1 MNLVIIT
8 SIFQICIGFIGLV
21 CIAIPFSQNRSSI
34 NYKHIIAAIFLQII
48 LAFALLKIPFIVQ
61 IFAYLSE
68 GVTALQAATQE
79 GAQFVF
85 GYLSNSST
93 SPFESSGT
101 GNAMIFAFQI
111 LPLII
116 VISSLSALLWFWN
129 ILPLI
134 IRAISKLFE
143 KLFNIGGPIGL
154 GATANIIMGQ
164 VEAPLLVRP
173 YLSKMSEKELLI
185 LMTAGMSTVSGSIMI
200 ALVSMLAPQFPD
212 INLIQHLVS
221 ASILSI
227 PAAIMYANIMIP
239 SSEVTNF
246 DGNSVPKVYD
256 SSMDAITRGTRDG
269 LDICLNVGAILIA
282 FIALVS
288 LLNSLLG
295 ILGGWIGIS
304 DLSLQLI
311 LGFIFFPIVW
321 LMGVPLS
328 ETLASAELLGLKTAL
343 NEFVAYGA
351 LANIEPGALSDRSK
365 LITLYALCGFA
376 NFSSVGI
383 LVSGI
388 GAMAPERKNDLIKVS
403 IKALIGATLA
413 SCMTGLVIG
422 IF

>member
-1 MNLVIIT
+1 MSIT
-8 SIFQICIGFIGLV
+8 SLFQIIIGFIGLV
-21 CIAIPFSQNRSSI
+21 CIAIPFSQNTSLI
-34 NYKHIIAAIFLQII
+34 NYRHIIAAIFLQIF

-85 GYLSNSST
+85 GYLSNSSA
-93 SPFESSGT
+93 SPFETSGT

-134 IRAISKLFE
+134 IRAISKIFE

-239 SSEVTNF
+239 SSKVTNF

-311 LGFIFFPIVW
+311 LGFMFFPIVW

-351 LANIEPGALSDRSK
+351 LANIEPGVLSDRSK

>member
-1 MNLVIIT
+1 MTAT
-8 SIFQICIGFIGLV
+8 SIFQIIIGFVGLV
-21 CIAIPFSQNRSSI
+21 CIAIPFSNNISSI
-34 NYKHIIAAIFLQII
+34 NYRHIIAAIILQIT

-79 GAQFVF
+79 GAEFVF

-93 SPFESSGT
+93 SPFETSGT
-101 GNAMIFAFQI
+101 GNSMIFAFQI

-129 ILPLI
+129 VLPLI
-134 IRAISKLFE
+134 IRAISKIFE

-173 YLSKMSEKELLI
+173 YLSKMTEKELLI

-239 SSEVTNF
+239 SSDVTNF

-295 ILGGWIGIS
+295 IFGGWIGIS

-311 LGFIFFPIVW
+311 LGYIFFPIVW

-351 LANIEPGALSDRSK
+351 LANIEPGVLTERSK

-388 GAMAPERKNDLIKVS
+388 SAMAPERKNDLIRVS
-403 IKALIGATLA
+403 LKALVGATLA

>member
-1 MNLVIIT
+1 MTIT
-8 SIFQICIGFIGLV
+8 SLFQIIIGFVGLV

-34 NYKHIIAAIFLQII
+34 NYRHIFAAIILQII

-79 GAQFVF
+79 GAEFVF

-101 GNAMIFAFQI
+101 GNSMIFAFQI

-134 IRAISKLFE
+134 IRAISKIFE

-173 YLSKMSEKELLI
+173 YLSRMSEKELLI

-239 SSEVTNF
+239 SAEVTNF

-295 ILGGWIGIS
+295 ILGGWIGIT

-311 LGFIFFPIVW
+311 LGYIFFPIVW

-351 LANIEPGALSDRSK
+351 LANIEPDVLSDRSK

-388 GAMAPERKNDLIKVS
+388 SAMAPERKNDLIKVS

>member
-1 MNLVIIT
+1 MTIIP
-8 SIFQICIGFIGLV
+8 FLQIIIGFIGLV

-34 NYKHIIAAIFLQII
+34 NYRYIFVAIIFQII

-61 IFAYLSE
+61 TFAYLSD
-68 GVTALQAATQE
+68 GVTALQSATQE

-85 GYLSNSST
+85 GYLSNTSS
-93 SPFESSGT
+93 SPFESSGA
-101 GNAMIFAFQI
+101 GNSMIFAFQI

-134 IRAISKLFE
+134 IRAISKVFE

-154 GATANIIMGQ
+154 AATANIIMGQ

-200 ALVSMLAPQFPD
+200 ALVSMLQPQFPD
-212 INLIQHLVS
+212 VNLIQHLVS

-239 SSEVTNF
+239 SAEVTNF
-246 DGNSVPKVYD
+246 DGGSVPKVYD

-288 LLNSLLG
+288 LLNSILG
-295 ILGGWIGIS
+295 IAGGWIGIS

-311 LGFIFFPIVW
+311 LGYMFFPIVW

-351 LANIEPGALSDRSK
+351 LANVEPGVLSERSK
-365 LITLYALCGFA
+365 LITLYGLCGFA

-388 GAMAPERKNDLIKVS
+388 SAMAPERKNDLIKVS
-403 IKALIGATLA
+403 LKALIGATLA

>member
-1 MNLVIIT
+1 MTAASILQII
-8 SIFQICIGFIGLV
+8 IGFIGLV
-21 CIAIPFSQNRSSI
+21 CIAIPFSQDKRSI
-34 NYKHIIAAIFLQII
+34 NFRHIIAAILLQVL

-61 IFAYLSE
+61 VFAYLSD

-79 GAQFVF
+79 GAEFVF

-93 SPFESSGT
+93 SPFEASGT
-101 GNAMIFAFQI
+101 GNSMIFAFQI

-134 IRAISKLFE
+134 IRAISKIFE

-173 YLSKMSEKELLI
+173 YLSRMSEKELLI

-295 ILGGWIGIS
+295 ILGGWIGIA

-311 LGFIFFPIVW
+311 LGYIFFPIVW

-351 LANIEPGALSDRSK
+351 LANIEPDILSDRSK

-388 GAMAPERKNDLIKVS
+388 SAMAPERKNDLIKVS

>member
-1 MNLVIIT
+1 MTIT
-8 SIFQICIGFIGLV
+8 SLFQIIIGFVGLV

-34 NYKHIIAAIFLQII
+34 NYRHILAAIILQII

-79 GAQFVF
+79 GAEFVF

-93 SPFESSGT
+93 SPFENSGT
-101 GNAMIFAFQI
+101 GNSMIFAFQI

-134 IRAISKLFE
+134 IRAISKIFE

-295 ILGGWIGIS
+295 ILGGWIGIT

-311 LGFIFFPIVW
+311 LGYIFFPIVW

-351 LANIEPGALSDRSK
+351 LANIEPDALSDRSK

-388 GAMAPERKNDLIKVS
+388 SAMAPERKNDLIKVS

>member
-1 MNLVIIT
+1 MTIT
-8 SIFQICIGFIGLV
+8 SLFQICIGFIGLV

-34 NYKHIIAAIFLQII
+34 NYKHIIAAIFLQIT

-200 ALVSMLAPQFPD
+200 ALISMLAPQFPD

-295 ILGGWIGIS
+295 ILGSWIGIS

-351 LANIEPGALSDRSK
+351 LANIEPGALSERSK

>member
-1 MNLVIIT
+1 MTALNIIQA
-8 SIFQICIGFIGLV
+8 IIGFIGLV
-21 CIAIPFSQNRSSI
+21 CIAIPFSNNMSSI
-34 NYKHIIAAIFLQII
+34 NIKHIFAAIILQIF
-48 LAFALLKIPFIVQ
+48 LAFALIKIPFIVQ

-68 GVTALQAATQE
+68 GVTALQTATQE
-79 GAQFVF
+79 GAEFVF
-85 GYLSNSST
+85 GYLSNSSS
-93 SPFESSGT
+93 SPFENSGT
-101 GNAMIFAFQI
+101 GNSMIFAFQI

-116 VISSLSALLWFWN
+116 VISALSALLWFWN

-134 IRAISKLFE
+134 IRAISKVFE

-164 VEAPLLVRP
+164 VEAPLLVKP
-173 YLSKMSEKELLI
+173 YLSRMTEKELLI

-212 INLIQHLVS
+212 TNLIQHLVS

-239 SSEVTNF
+239 SNEVTNF
-246 DGNSVPKVYD
+246 DGASVPKVYE
-256 SSMDAITRGTRDG
+256 SSMDAITRGTKDG
-269 LDICLNVGAILIA
+269 LDICLNVAAILIA

-288 LLNSLLG
+288 LLNSILG
-295 ILGGWIGIS
+295 ICGGWIGIS

-311 LGFIFFPIVW
+311 LGYIFFPIVW

-351 LANIEPGALSDRSK
+351 LANIEPGILSERSK

-388 GAMAPERKNDLIKVS
+388 SAMAPERKNDLIKVS
-403 IKALIGATLA
+403 LKALIGATLA

>member
-1 MNLVIIT
+1 MTIT
-8 SIFQICIGFIGLV
+8 SLFQIIIGFIGLV
-21 CIAIPFSQNRSSI
+21 CIAIPFSQNRSTI
-34 NYKHIIAAIFLQII
+34 NYRHIIAAIILQII

-79 GAQFVF
+79 GAEFVF

-93 SPFESSGT
+93 SPFQNSGT
-101 GNAMIFAFQI
+101 GNSMIFAFQI

-134 IRAISKLFE
+134 IRAISKIFE

-288 LLNSLLG
+288 LFNSLLG
-295 ILGGWIGIS
+295 IFGGWVGIS

-311 LGFIFFPIVW
+311 LGYIFFPIVW

-351 LANIEPGALSDRSK
+351 LANLEPGILSDRSK

-388 GAMAPERKNDLIKVS
+388 SAMAPERKNDLIKVS
-403 IKALIGATLA
+403 IKALVGATLA

>member
-1 MNLVIIT
+1 MTIT
-8 SIFQICIGFIGLV
+8 SILQILIGFVGLV
-21 CIAIPFSQNRSSI
+21 CIAIPFSQNRTSI
-34 NYKHIIAAIFLQII
+34 NYRYIFVAIIFQII

-61 IFAYLSE
+61 IFAYLSD
-68 GVTALQAATQE
+68 GVSSLQAATQE
-79 GAQFVF
+79 GAEFVF
-85 GYLSNSST
+85 GYLSNSSN
-93 SPFESSGT
+93 SPFEASGA
-101 GNAMIFAFQI
+101 GNSMIFAFQI

-134 IRAISKLFE
+134 IRAVSKVFE

-173 YLSKMSEKELLI
+173 YLSRMSEKELLI

-200 ALVSMLAPQFPD
+200 ALVSMLQPQFPD
-212 INLIQHLVS
+212 LNLIQHLVS

-239 SSEVTNF
+239 SAEVTNF
-246 DGNSVPKVYD
+246 DGNSIPKVYD

-288 LLNSLLG
+288 LLNSILG
-295 ILGGWIGIS
+295 IAGSWVGIT

-311 LGFIFFPIVW
+311 LGYVFFPIVW
-321 LMGVPLS
+321 LMGIPLS

-351 LANIEPGALSDRSK
+351 LANIEPGILSERSK

-388 GAMAPERKNDLIKVS
+388 SAMAPERKNDLIKVS
-403 IKALIGATLA
+403 LKALVGATLA

>member
-1 MNLVIIT
+1 MTIIP
-8 SIFQICIGFIGLV
+8 FLQIIVGFIGLV

-34 NYKHIIAAIFLQII
+34 NYRYIFVAIIFQII

-61 IFAYLSE
+61 TFAYLSD
-68 GVTALQAATQE
+68 GVTALQSATQE

-85 GYLSNSST
+85 GYLSNTSS
-93 SPFESSGT
+93 SPFESSGA
-101 GNAMIFAFQI
+101 GNSMIFAFQI

-134 IRAISKLFE
+134 IRAISKVFE

-154 GATANIIMGQ
+154 AATANIIMGQ

-200 ALVSMLAPQFPD
+200 ALVSMLQPQFPD

-239 SSEVTNF
+239 SAEVTNF
-246 DGNSVPKVYD
+246 DGDSVPKVYD

-288 LLNSLLG
+288 LLNSILG
-295 ILGGWIGIS
+295 IAGGWVGIS

-311 LGFIFFPIVW
+311 LGYMFFPIVW

-351 LANIEPGALSDRSK
+351 LANVEPGVLSERSK
-365 LITLYALCGFA
+365 LITLYGLCGFA

-388 GAMAPERKNDLIKVS
+388 SAMAPERKNDLIKVS
-403 IKALIGATLA
+403 LKALIGATLA

>member
-1 MNLVIIT
+1 MTIT
-8 SIFQICIGFIGLV
+8 SILQILIGFVGLV
-21 CIAIPFSQNRSSI
+21 CIAIPFSQNCTSI
-34 NYKHIIAAIFLQII
+34 NYRYIFVAIIFQII

-61 IFAYLSE
+61 IFAYLSD
-68 GVTALQAATQE
+68 GVSSLQAATQE
-79 GAQFVF
+79 GAEFVF
-85 GYLSNSST
+85 GYLSNSSN
-93 SPFESSGT
+93 SPFEVSGA
-101 GNAMIFAFQI
+101 GNSMIFAFQI

-134 IRAISKLFE
+134 IRAVSKVFE

-173 YLSKMSEKELLI
+173 YLSRMSEKELLI

-200 ALVSMLAPQFPD
+200 ALVSMLQPQFPD
-212 INLIQHLVS
+212 LNLIQHLVS

-239 SSEVTNF
+239 SAEVTNF
-246 DGNSVPKVYD
+246 DGNSIPKVYD

-288 LLNSLLG
+288 LLNSILG
-295 ILGGWIGIS
+295 IAGSWVGIT

-311 LGFIFFPIVW
+311 LGYMFFPIVW
-321 LMGVPLS
+321 LMGIPLS

-351 LANIEPGALSDRSK
+351 LANIEPGVLSERSK

-388 GAMAPERKNDLIKVS
+388 SAMAPERKNDLIKVS
-403 IKALIGATLA
+403 LKALVGATLA

>member
-1 MNLVIIT
+1 MTIT
-8 SIFQICIGFIGLV
+8 SILQILIGFVGLV
-21 CIAIPFSQNRSSI
+21 CIAIPFSQNRTSI
-34 NYKHIIAAIFLQII
+34 NYRYIFVAIIFQII

-61 IFAYLSE
+61 IFAYLSD
-68 GVTALQAATQE
+68 GVSSLQAATQE
-79 GAQFVF
+79 GAEFVF
-85 GYLSNSST
+85 GYLSNSSN
-93 SPFESSGT
+93 SPFEVSGA
-101 GNAMIFAFQI
+101 GNSMIFAFQI

-134 IRAISKLFE
+134 IRAVSKVFE

-173 YLSKMSEKELLI
+173 YLSRMSEKELLI

-200 ALVSMLAPQFPD
+200 ALVSMLQPQFPD
-212 INLIQHLVS
+212 LNLIQHLVS

-239 SSEVTNF
+239 SAEVTNF
-246 DGNSVPKVYD
+246 DDNSIPKVYD

-288 LLNSLLG
+288 LLNSILG
-295 ILGGWIGIS
+295 IAGSWVGIT

-311 LGFIFFPIVW
+311 LGYMFFPIVW
-321 LMGVPLS
+321 LMGIPLS

-351 LANIEPGALSDRSK
+351 LANIEPGVLSERSK

-388 GAMAPERKNDLIKVS
+388 SAMAPERKNDLIKVS
-403 IKALIGATLA
+403 LKALVGATLA

>member
-1 MNLVIIT
+1 MTTLNIIQA
-8 SIFQICIGFIGLV
+8 IIGFIGLV
-21 CIAIPFSQNRSSI
+21 CIAIPFSNNMSSI
-34 NYKHIIAAIFLQII
+34 NIKHIFAAIILQIF
-48 LAFALLKIPFIVQ
+48 LAFALIKIPFIVQ

-68 GVTALQAATQE
+68 GVTALQTATQE
-79 GAQFVF
+79 GAEFVF
-85 GYLSNSST
+85 GYLSNSSS
-93 SPFESSGT
+93 SPFENSGT
-101 GNAMIFAFQI
+101 GNSMIFAFQI

-116 VISSLSALLWFWN
+116 VISALSALLWFWN

-134 IRAISKLFE
+134 IRAISKVFE

-164 VEAPLLVRP
+164 VEAPLLVKP
-173 YLSKMSEKELLI
+173 YLSRMTEKELLI

-212 INLIQHLVS
+212 TNLIQHLVS

-239 SSEVTNF
+239 SNEVTNF
-246 DGNSVPKVYD
+246 DGASVPKVYE
-256 SSMDAITRGTRDG
+256 SSMDAITRGTKDG
-269 LDICLNVGAILIA
+269 LDICLNVAAILIA

-288 LLNSLLG
+288 LLNSILG
-295 ILGGWIGIS
+295 ICGGWIGIS

-311 LGFIFFPIVW
+311 LGYIFFPIVW

-351 LANIEPGALSDRSK
+351 LANIEPGILSERSK

-388 GAMAPERKNDLIKVS
+388 SAMAPERKNDLIKVS
-403 IKALIGATLA
+403 LKALIGATLA

>member
-1 MNLVIIT
+1 MTIT
-8 SIFQICIGFIGLV
+8 SILQILIGFVGLV
-21 CIAIPFSQNRSSI
+21 CIAIPFSQNRTSI
-34 NYKHIIAAIFLQII
+34 NYRYIFVAIIFQII

-61 IFAYLSE
+61 IFAYLSD
-68 GVTALQAATQE
+68 GVSSLQAATQE
-79 GAQFVF
+79 GAEFVF
-85 GYLSNSST
+85 GYLSNSSN
-93 SPFESSGT
+93 SPFEVSGA
-101 GNAMIFAFQI
+101 GNSMIFAFQI

-134 IRAISKLFE
+134 IRAVSKVFE

-173 YLSKMSEKELLI
+173 YLSRMSEKELLI

-200 ALVSMLAPQFPD
+200 ALVSMLQPQFPD
-212 INLIQHLVS
+212 LNLIQHLVS

-239 SSEVTNF
+239 SAEVTNF
-246 DGNSVPKVYD
+246 DGNSIPKVYD

-288 LLNSLLG
+288 LLNSILG
-295 ILGGWIGIS
+295 IAGSWVGIT

-311 LGFIFFPIVW
+311 LGYMFFPIVW
-321 LMGVPLS
+321 LMGIPLS

-351 LANIEPGALSDRSK
+351 LANIEPGVLSERSK

-388 GAMAPERKNDLIKVS
+388 SAMAPERKNDLIKVS
-403 IKALIGATLA
+403 LKALVGATLA

>member
-1 MNLVIIT
+1 MNILTFLQIIV
-8 SIFQICIGFIGLV
+8 GFIGLV

-34 NYKHIIAAIFLQII
+34 NYRYIFVAIIFQII

-61 IFAYLSE
+61 IFAYLSD
-68 GVTALQAATQE
+68 GVSSLQAATQE
-79 GAQFVF
+79 GAEFVF
-85 GYLSNSST
+85 GYLSNTSV
-93 SPFESSGT
+93 SPFESSGA
-101 GNAMIFAFQI
+101 GNSMIFAFQI

-134 IRAISKLFE
+134 IRAISKVFE

-154 GATANIIMGQ
+154 AATANIIMGQ

-200 ALVSMLAPQFPD
+200 ALVSMLQPQFPD

-239 SSEVTNF
+239 SAEVTNF
-246 DGNSVPKVYD
+246 DGDSVPKVYD

-288 LLNSLLG
+288 LLNSILG
-295 ILGGWIGIS
+295 IAGGWIGIS

-311 LGFIFFPIVW
+311 LGYMFFPIVW

-351 LANIEPGALSDRSK
+351 LANIEPGVLSERSK
-365 LITLYALCGFA
+365 LITLYGLCGFA

-388 GAMAPERKNDLIKVS
+388 SAMAPERKNDLIKVS
-403 IKALIGATLA
+403 LKALIGATLA

>member
-1 MNLVIIT
+1 MTIT
-8 SIFQICIGFIGLV
+8 SLFQIIIGFVGLV

-34 NYKHIIAAIFLQII
+34 NYRHIFAAIILQII

-79 GAQFVF
+79 GAEFVF

-93 SPFESSGT
+93 SPFENSGT
-101 GNAMIFAFQI
+101 GNSMIFAFQI

-134 IRAISKLFE
+134 IRAISKIFE

-256 SSMDAITRGTRDG
+256 SSMDAITRSTRDG

-295 ILGGWIGIS
+295 ILGGWIGIT

-311 LGFIFFPIVW
+311 LGYIFFPIVW

-351 LANIEPGALSDRSK
+351 LANIEPDALSDRSK

-388 GAMAPERKNDLIKVS
+388 SAMAPERKNDLIKVS

>member
-1 MNLVIIT
+1 MTIT
-8 SIFQICIGFIGLV
+8 SLFQIIIGFVGLV
-21 CIAIPFSQNRSSI
+21 CIAIPFSQNKSSI
-34 NYKHIIAAIFLQII
+34 NYRHIFAAIILQIV

-79 GAQFVF
+79 GAEFVF

-93 SPFESSGT
+93 SPFENSGT
-101 GNAMIFAFQI
+101 GNSMIFAFQI

-134 IRAISKLFE
+134 IRAISKIFE

-173 YLSKMSEKELLI
+173 YLSRMSEKELLI

-295 ILGGWIGIS
+295 ILGGWIGVN

-311 LGFIFFPIVW
+311 LGYIFFPIVW

-351 LANIEPGALSDRSK
+351 LANIEPDALSDRSK

-388 GAMAPERKNDLIKVS
+388 SAMAPERKNDLIKVS

>member
-1 MNLVIIT
+1 MTIT
-8 SIFQICIGFIGLV
+8 SLFQIIIGFVGLV

-34 NYKHIIAAIFLQII
+34 NYRHIFAAIILQII

-79 GAQFVF
+79 GAEFVF

-101 GNAMIFAFQI
+101 GNSMIFAFQI

-134 IRAISKLFE
+134 IRAISKIFE

-173 YLSKMSEKELLI
+173 YLSRMSEKELLI

-295 ILGGWIGIS
+295 ILGSWIGVS

-311 LGFIFFPIVW
+311 LGYIFFPIVW

-351 LANIEPGALSDRSK
+351 LANIEPDALSDRSK

-388 GAMAPERKNDLIKVS
+388 SAMAPERKNDLIKVS

>member
-1 MNLVIIT
+1 MSTTFILQII
-8 SIFQICIGFIGLV
+8 IGFVGLV
-21 CIAIPFSQNRSSI
+21 CIAVPFSQNISSI
-34 NYKHIIAAIFLQII
+34 NYRHIFAAIILQIV

-79 GAQFVF
+79 GAEFVF

-101 GNAMIFAFQI
+101 GNSMIFAFQI

-134 IRAISKLFE
+134 IRAISKIFE

-295 ILGGWIGIS
+295 IFGGWVGIS

-311 LGFIFFPIVW
+311 LGYIFFPIVW

-388 GAMAPERKNDLIKVS
+388 SAMAPERKNDLIKVS
-403 IKALIGATLA
+403 LKALVGATLA

>member
-1 MNLVIIT
+1 MTIT
-8 SIFQICIGFIGLV
+8 SILQILIGFVGLV
-21 CIAIPFSQNRSSI
+21 CIAIPFSQNRTSI
-34 NYKHIIAAIFLQII
+34 NYRYIFVAIIFQII

-61 IFAYLSE
+61 IFAYLSD
-68 GVTALQAATQE
+68 GVSSLQAATQE
-79 GAQFVF
+79 GAEFVF
-85 GYLSNSST
+85 GYLSNSSN
-93 SPFESSGT
+93 SPFEVSGA
-101 GNAMIFAFQI
+101 GNSMIFAFQI

-134 IRAISKLFE
+134 IRAVSKVFE

-173 YLSKMSEKELLI
+173 YLSRMSEKELLI

-200 ALVSMLAPQFPD
+200 ALVSMLQPQFPD
-212 INLIQHLVS
+212 LNLIQHLVS

-239 SSEVTNF
+239 SAEVTNF
-246 DGNSVPKVYD
+246 DGNSIPKVYD

-288 LLNSLLG
+288 LLNSILG
-295 ILGGWIGIS
+295 IAGSWIGIT

-311 LGFIFFPIVW
+311 LGYMFFPIVW
-321 LMGVPLS
+321 LMGIPLS

-351 LANIEPGALSDRSK
+351 LANIEPGVLSERSK
-365 LITLYALCGFA
+365 LITLYGLCGFA

-388 GAMAPERKNDLIKVS
+388 SAMAPERKNDLIKVS
-403 IKALIGATLA
+403 LKALVGATLA

>member
-1 MNLVIIT
+1 MNILTFLQIIV
-8 SIFQICIGFIGLV
+8 GFIGLV

-34 NYKHIIAAIFLQII
+34 NYRYIFVAIIFQII

-61 IFAYLSE
+61 IFAYLSD
-68 GVTALQAATQE
+68 GVSSLQAATQE
-79 GAQFVF
+79 GAEFVF
-85 GYLSNSST
+85 GYLSNTSV
-93 SPFESSGT
+93 SPFESSGA
-101 GNAMIFAFQI
+101 GNSMIFAFQI

-134 IRAISKLFE
+134 IRAISKVFE

-154 GATANIIMGQ
+154 AATANIIMGQ

-200 ALVSMLAPQFPD
+200 ALVSMLQPQFPD

-246 DGNSVPKVYD
+246 DGDSVPKVYD

-288 LLNSLLG
+288 LLNSILG
-295 ILGGWIGIS
+295 IAGGWIGIS

-311 LGFIFFPIVW
+311 LGYMFFPIVW

-351 LANIEPGALSDRSK
+351 LANVEPGVLSERSK
-365 LITLYALCGFA
+365 LITLYGLCGFA

-388 GAMAPERKNDLIKVS
+388 SAMAPERKNDLIKVS
-403 IKALIGATLA
+403 LKALIGATLA

>member
-1 MNLVIIT
+1 MTIT
-8 SIFQICIGFIGLV
+8 SILQILIGFVGLV
-21 CIAIPFSQNRSSI
+21 CIAIPFSQNRTSI
-34 NYKHIIAAIFLQII
+34 NYRYIFVAIIFQII

-61 IFAYLSE
+61 IFAYLSD
-68 GVTALQAATQE
+68 GVSSLQAATQE
-79 GAQFVF
+79 GAEFVF
-85 GYLSNSST
+85 GYLSNSSN
-93 SPFESSGT
+93 SPFKASGA
-101 GNAMIFAFQI
+101 GNSMIFAFQI

-134 IRAISKLFE
+134 IRAVSKVFE

-173 YLSKMSEKELLI
+173 YLSRMSEKELLI

-200 ALVSMLAPQFPD
+200 ALVSMLQPQFPD
-212 INLIQHLVS
+212 LNLIQHLVS

-239 SSEVTNF
+239 SAEVTNF
-246 DGNSVPKVYD
+246 DGNSIPKVYD

-288 LLNSLLG
+288 LLNSILG
-295 ILGGWIGIS
+295 IAGGWVGIT

-311 LGFIFFPIVW
+311 LGYVFFPIVW
-321 LMGVPLS
+321 LMGIPLS

-351 LANIEPGALSDRSK
+351 LANIEPGILSERSK

-388 GAMAPERKNDLIKVS
+388 SAMAPERKNDLIKVS
-403 IKALIGATLA
+403 LKALVGATLA

>member
-1 MNLVIIT
+1 MTIT
-8 SIFQICIGFIGLV
+8 SLFHIIIGFVGLV

-34 NYKHIIAAIFLQII
+34 NYRHIFAAIILQIV

-79 GAQFVF
+79 GAEFVF

-101 GNAMIFAFQI
+101 GNSMIFAFQI

-134 IRAISKLFE
+134 IRAISKIFE

-173 YLSKMSEKELLI
+173 YLSRMSEKELLI
-185 LMTAGMSTVSGSIMI
+185 LMTAGMSAVSGSIMI

-246 DGNSVPKVYD
+246 DGNSVPKVYE

-295 ILGGWIGIS
+295 ILGGWIGVS

-311 LGFIFFPIVW
+311 LGYIFFPIVW

-351 LANIEPGALSDRSK
+351 LANIEPDALSDRSK

-376 NFSSVGI
+376 NVSSVGI

-388 GAMAPERKNDLIKVS
+388 SAMAPERKNDLIKVS

>member
-1 MNLVIIT
+1 MTIIP
-8 SIFQICIGFIGLV
+8 FLQIIVGFIGLV

-34 NYKHIIAAIFLQII
+34 NYRYIFVAIIFQII

-61 IFAYLSE
+61 TFAYLSD
-68 GVTALQAATQE
+68 GVTALQSATQE

-85 GYLSNSST
+85 GYLSNTSS
-93 SPFESSGT
+93 SPFESSGA
-101 GNAMIFAFQI
+101 GNSMIFAFQI

-134 IRAISKLFE
+134 IRAISKVFE

-154 GATANIIMGQ
+154 AATANIIMGQ

-200 ALVSMLAPQFPD
+200 ALVSMLQPQFPD
-212 INLIQHLVS
+212 VNLIQHLVS

-239 SSEVTNF
+239 SAEVTNF
-246 DGNSVPKVYD
+246 DGGSVPKVYD

-288 LLNSLLG
+288 LLNSILG
-295 ILGGWIGIS
+295 IAGGWIGIS

-311 LGFIFFPIVW
+311 LGYMFFPIVW

-351 LANIEPGALSDRSK
+351 LANVEPGVLSERSK
-365 LITLYALCGFA
+365 LITLYGLCGFA

-388 GAMAPERKNDLIKVS
+388 SAMAPERKNDLIKVS
-403 IKALIGATLA
+403 LKALIGATLA

>member
-1 MNLVIIT
+1 MTVLNMIQAI
-8 SIFQICIGFIGLV
+8 IGFIGLV
-21 CIAIPFSQNRSSI
+21 CIAIPFSNNKSSI
-34 NYKHIIAAIFLQII
+34 NFKHIFAAIILQIL
-48 LAFALLKIPFIVQ
+48 LAFALVKIPFIVQ
-61 IFAYLSE
+61 IFAYLSD
-68 GVTALQAATQE
+68 GVSALQTATQE
-79 GAQFVF
+79 GAEFVF
-85 GYLSNSST
+85 GYLSNNSM
-93 SPFESSGT
+93 SPFENSGT
-101 GNAMIFAFQI
+101 GNSMIFAFQI

-116 VISSLSALLWFWN
+116 VISALSALLWFWN
-129 ILPLI
+129 VLPLI
-134 IRAISKLFE
+134 ISAISKIFE

-164 VEAPLLVRP
+164 VEAPLLVKP
-173 YLSKMSEKELLI
+173 YLSRMTEKELLI

-212 INLIQHLVS
+212 TNLIQHLVS

-239 SSEVTNF
+239 SNEVTNF
-246 DGNSVPKVYD
+246 DGASVPKVYD
-256 SSMDAITRGTRDG
+256 SSMDAITRGTKDG
-269 LDICLNVGAILIA
+269 LDICLNVAAILIA

-288 LLNSLLG
+288 LLNS
-295 ILGGWIGIS
+295 ILSICGGWIGIS

-311 LGFIFFPIVW
+311 LGYIFFPIVW

-351 LANIEPGALSDRSK
+351 LANIEPGVLSDRSK

-388 GAMAPERKNDLIKVS
+388 SAMAPERKNDLIKVS
-403 IKALIGATLA
+403 LKALIGATLA

>member
-1 MNLVIIT
+1 MTIT
-8 SIFQICIGFIGLV
+8 SILQILIGFVGLV

-34 NYKHIIAAIFLQII
+34 NYRYIFVAIIFQII

-61 IFAYLSE
+61 IFAYLSD
-68 GVTALQAATQE
+68 GVSSLQAATQE
-79 GAQFVF
+79 GAEFVF
-85 GYLSNSST
+85 GYLSNSSN
-93 SPFESSGT
+93 SPFEASGA
-101 GNAMIFAFQI
+101 GNSMIFAFQI

-134 IRAISKLFE
+134 IRAVSKVFE

-173 YLSKMSEKELLI
+173 YLSRMSEKELLI

-200 ALVSMLAPQFPD
+200 ALVSMLQPQFPD
-212 INLIQHLVS
+212 LNLIQHLVS

-227 PAAIMYANIMIP
+227 PAAIMYANVMIP

-246 DGNSVPKVYD
+246 DGNSIPKVYD

-288 LLNSLLG
+288 LLNSILG
-295 ILGGWIGIS
+295 IAGSWVGIT

-311 LGFIFFPIVW
+311 LGYMFFPIVW
-321 LMGVPLS
+321 LMGIPLS

-351 LANIEPGALSDRSK
+351 LANIEPGVLSERSK

-388 GAMAPERKNDLIKVS
+388 SAMAPERKNDLIKVS
-403 IKALIGATLA
+403 LKALVGATLA

-422 IF
+422 MF

>member
-1 MNLVIIT
+1 MTVLNIIQA
-8 SIFQICIGFIGLV
+8 IIGFIGLV
-21 CIAIPFSQNRSSI
+21 CIAIPFSNNKSSI
-34 NYKHIIAAIFLQII
+34 NFKHIFVAIILQIL
-48 LAFALLKIPFIVQ
+48 LAFALVKIPFIVQ
-61 IFAYLSE
+61 IFSYLSD
-68 GVTALQAATQE
+68 GVSALQTATQE
-79 GAQFVF
+79 GAEFVF
-85 GYLSNSST
+85 GYLSNNSM
-93 SPFESSGT
+93 SPFEDSGT
-101 GNAMIFAFQI
+101 GNSMIFAFQI

-116 VISSLSALLWFWN
+116 VISALSALLWFWN
-129 ILPLI
+129 VLPLI
-134 IRAISKLFE
+134 IRAISKIFE

-164 VEAPLLVRP
+164 VEAPLLVKP
-173 YLSKMSEKELLI
+173 YLSRMTEKELLI

-212 INLIQHLVS
+212 TNLIQHLVS

-239 SSEVTNF
+239 SNEVTNF
-246 DGNSVPKVYD
+246 DGASVPKVYD
-256 SSMDAITRGTRDG
+256 SSMDAITRGTKDG
-269 LDICLNVGAILIA
+269 LDICLNVAAILIA

-288 LLNSLLG
+288 LLNS
-295 ILGGWIGIS
+295 ILSICGGWVGIS

-311 LGFIFFPIVW
+311 LGYIFFPIVW

-351 LANIEPGALSDRSK
+351 LANIEPGILSERSK

-388 GAMAPERKNDLIKVS
+388 SAMAPERKNDLIKVS
-403 IKALIGATLA
+403 LKALIGATLA
-413 SCMTGLVIG
+413 SCMPGSVIG

>member
-1 MNLVIIT
+1 MTIT
-8 SIFQICIGFIGLV
+8 SLFQIIIGFVGLV

-34 NYKHIIAAIFLQII
+34 NYRHIFAAIILQIV

-79 GAQFVF
+79 GAEFVF

-93 SPFESSGT
+93 SPFENSGT
-101 GNAMIFAFQI
+101 GNSMIFAFQI

-134 IRAISKLFE
+134 IRAISKIFE

-173 YLSKMSEKELLI
+173 YLSRMSEKELLI

-295 ILGGWIGIS
+295 ILGGWIGVN

-311 LGFIFFPIVW
+311 LGYIFFPIVW

-351 LANIEPGALSDRSK
+351 LANIEPDALSDRSK

-388 GAMAPERKNDLIKVS
+388 SAMAPERKNDLIKVS

>member
-1 MNLVIIT
+1 MTIT
-8 SIFQICIGFIGLV
+8 SILQILIGFVGLV
-21 CIAIPFSQNRSSI
+21 CIAIPFSQNRTSI
-34 NYKHIIAAIFLQII
+34 NYRYIFVAIIFQII

-61 IFAYLSE
+61 IFAYLSD
-68 GVTALQAATQE
+68 GVSSLQAATQE
-79 GAQFVF
+79 GAEFVF
-85 GYLSNSST
+85 GYLSNSSN
-93 SPFESSGT
+93 SPFEVSGA
-101 GNAMIFAFQI
+101 GNSMIFAFQI

-134 IRAISKLFE
+134 IRAVSKVFE

-173 YLSKMSEKELLI
+173 YLSRMSEKELLI

-200 ALVSMLAPQFPD
+200 ALVSMLQPQFPD
-212 INLIQHLVS
+212 LNLIQHLVS

-239 SSEVTNF
+239 SAEVTNF
-246 DGNSVPKVYD
+246 DGNSIPKVYD

-288 LLNSLLG
+288 LLNSILG
-295 ILGGWIGIS
+295 IAGSWIGIT

-311 LGFIFFPIVW
+311 LGYMFFPIVW
-321 LMGVPLS
+321 LMGIPLS

-351 LANIEPGALSDRSK
+351 LANIEPGVLSERSK

-388 GAMAPERKNDLIKVS
+388 SAMAPERKNDLIKVS
-403 IKALIGATLA
+403 LKALVGATLA

>member
-1 MNLVIIT
+1 MTIT
-8 SIFQICIGFIGLV
+8 SLFQIIIGFVGLV

-34 NYKHIIAAIFLQII
+34 NYRHIFAAIILQIV

-79 GAQFVF
+79 GAEFVF

-93 SPFESSGT
+93 SPFENSGT
-101 GNAMIFAFQI
+101 GNSMIFAFQI

-134 IRAISKLFE
+134 IRAISKIFE

-173 YLSKMSEKELLI
+173 YLSRMSEKELLI

-295 ILGGWIGIS
+295 ILGGWIGVT

-311 LGFIFFPIVW
+311 LGYIFFPIVW

-351 LANIEPGALSDRSK
+351 LANIEPDALSDRSK

-388 GAMAPERKNDLIKVS
+388 SAMAPERKNDLIKVS

>member
-1 MNLVIIT
+1 MTIT
-8 SIFQICIGFIGLV
+8 SLFQICIGFIGLV

-34 NYKHIIAAIFLQII
+34 NYKHIIAAIFLQIT

-295 ILGGWIGIS
+295 ILGAWIGIS

>member
-1 MNLVIIT
+1 MTIT
-8 SIFQICIGFIGLV
+8 SVFQIIIGFIGLV

-34 NYKHIIAAIFLQII
+34 NYRHIVAAIFLQII

-79 GAQFVF
+79 GAEFVF

-101 GNAMIFAFQI
+101 GNSMIFAFQI

-134 IRAISKLFE
+134 IRAISKVFE

-173 YLSKMSEKELLI
+173 YLSKMTEKELLI

-200 ALVSMLAPQFPD
+200 ALVSMLAPQFPG

-311 LGFIFFPIVW
+311 LGYIFFPIVW

-351 LANIEPGALSDRSK
+351 LANLETGVLSDRSK

-388 GAMAPERKNDLIKVS
+388 SAMAPERKNDLIKVS
-403 IKALIGATLA
+403 VKALIGATLA

>member
-1 MNLVIIT
+1 MTIT
-8 SIFQICIGFIGLV
+8 SILQILIGFVGLV

-34 NYKHIIAAIFLQII
+34 NYRYIFVAIIFQII

-61 IFAYLSE
+61 IFAYLSD
-68 GVTALQAATQE
+68 GVSSLQAATQE
-79 GAQFVF
+79 GAEFVF
-85 GYLSNSST
+85 GYLSNSSN
-93 SPFESSGT
+93 SPFEVSGA
-101 GNAMIFAFQI
+101 GNSMIFAFQI

-134 IRAISKLFE
+134 IRAVSKVFE

-173 YLSKMSEKELLI
+173 YLSRMSEKELLI

-200 ALVSMLAPQFPD
+200 ALVSMLQPQFPD
-212 INLIQHLVS
+212 LNLIQHLVS

-239 SSEVTNF
+239 STEVTNF
-246 DGNSVPKVYD
+246 DGNSIPKVYD

-288 LLNSLLG
+288 LLNSILG
-295 ILGGWIGIS
+295 IAGGWIGIT

-311 LGFIFFPIVW
+311 LGYMFFPIVW

-351 LANIEPGALSDRSK
+351 LANIEPGVLSERSK
-365 LITLYALCGFA
+365 LITLYGLCGFA

-388 GAMAPERKNDLIKVS
+388 SAMAPERKNDLIKVS
-403 IKALIGATLA
+403 LKALVGATLA

>member
-1 MNLVIIT
+1 MTIT
-8 SIFQICIGFIGLV
+8 SLFQIIIGFIGLV
-21 CIAIPFSQNRSSI
+21 CIAIPFSQNRSTI
-34 NYKHIIAAIFLQII
+34 NYRHIIAAIILQII

-61 IFAYLSE
+61 IFAYLSD

-79 GAQFVF
+79 GAEFVF

-93 SPFESSGT
+93 SPFQNSGT
-101 GNAMIFAFQI
+101 GNSMIFAFQI

-134 IRAISKLFE
+134 IRAISKIFE

-200 ALVSMLAPQFPD
+200 ALVSMLTPQFPD
-212 INLIQHLVS
+212 INLIQHLIS

-288 LLNSLLG
+288 LFNSLLG
-295 ILGGWIGIS
+295 IFGGWVGIS

-311 LGFIFFPIVW
+311 LGYIFFPIVW

-351 LANIEPGALSDRSK
+351 LANLEPGILSDRSK

-388 GAMAPERKNDLIKVS
+388 SAMAPERKNDLIKVS
-403 IKALIGATLA
+403 IKALVGATLA

>member
-1 MNLVIIT
+1 MTALNIIQA
-8 SIFQICIGFIGLV
+8 IIGFIGLV
-21 CIAIPFSQNRSSI
+21 CIAIPFSNNMSSI
-34 NYKHIIAAIFLQII
+34 NIKHIFAAIILQIF
-48 LAFALLKIPFIVQ
+48 LAFALIKIPFIVQ

-68 GVTALQAATQE
+68 GVTALQTATQE
-79 GAQFVF
+79 GAEFVF
-85 GYLSNSST
+85 GYLSNSSS
-93 SPFESSGT
+93 SPFENSGT
-101 GNAMIFAFQI
+101 GNSMIFAFQI

-116 VISSLSALLWFWN
+116 VISALSALLWFWN

-134 IRAISKLFE
+134 IRAISKVFE

-164 VEAPLLVRP
+164 VEAPLLVKP
-173 YLSKMSEKELLI
+173 YLSRMTEKELLI

-239 SSEVTNF
+239 SNEVTNF
-246 DGNSVPKVYD
+246 DGSSVPKVYD
-256 SSMDAITRGTRDG
+256 SSMDAITRGTKDG
-269 LDICLNVGAILIA
+269 LDICLNVAAILIA

-288 LLNSLLG
+288 LLNSILG
-295 ILGGWIGIS
+295 ICGGWIGIS
-304 DLSLQLI
+304 NLSLQLI
-311 LGFIFFPIVW
+311 LGYIFFPIVW

-351 LANIEPGALSDRSK
+351 LANIEPGILSERSK

-388 GAMAPERKNDLIKVS
+388 SAMAPERKNDLIKVS
-403 IKALIGATLA
+403 LKALIGATLA